1 MKTNR
6 LVLAALVSSALLS
19 TNALAADG
27 TINFT
32 GAITASACTTVVGA
46 SSGGST
52 PTTTGAIVTL
62 PNVAATSLPTAG
74 TYAGNTAFN
83 IQLTGC
89 QATAALTNVRALFTT
104 ATAEPSD
111 IYVMKNT
118 STGGSA
124 AQNVGVAILTTA
136 GTPIDLNGGSRMD
149 PGAVL
154 PAAGGAAG
162 PITLNYQAAYK
173 ALTTGAVG
181 AGSVTANAEYTISY
195 Y

>member
-19 TNALAADG
+19 TNALASDG
-27 TINFT
+27 TIKFT
-32 GAITASACTTVVGA
+32 GSITASACTTVVGA
-46 SSGGST
+46 ASAGSAANT
-52 PTTTGAIVTL
+52 TATVALPSVPTTA
-62 PNVAATSLPTAG
+62 LPTAG
-74 TYAGNTAFN
+74 GFAGHTAFN

-111 IYVMKNT
+111 VYVMKNT
-118 STGGSA
+118 A
-124 AQNVGVAILTTA
+124 AVDPAANVGVAILTPA
-136 GTPIDLNGGSRMD
+136 GAAIDLNGGSNVD
-149 PGAVL
+149 PGVAL
-154 PAAGGAAG
+154 PPVGGTPG
-162 PITLNYQAAYK
+162 PITMNYQAAYK

-181 AGSVTANAEYTISY
+181 AGAVLANAEYTISY